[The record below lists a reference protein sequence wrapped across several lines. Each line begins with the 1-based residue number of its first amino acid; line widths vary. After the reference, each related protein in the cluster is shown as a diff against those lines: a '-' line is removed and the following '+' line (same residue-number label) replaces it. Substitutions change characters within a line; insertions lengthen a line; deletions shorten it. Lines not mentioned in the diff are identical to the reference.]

1 MPIVKPISGHTG
13 CRGVFRYLTK
23 DGRALA
29 ADYLNLD
36 VPERGGEGPFDW
48 AAVMDATRERNGN
61 ARTWGGR
68 AARTYKHY
76 VLSPDPRDSI
86 DLNALCGLAVEWAQR
101 NFGDYEVAIVYHD
114 DNARGI
120 PHAHV
125 VVNNTNLETG
135 RRLQDPDPS
144 ALAHSAQEIA
154 RKRGLRDLDTDM
166 PELDGRKRDRFR
178 APRTRQAVDV
188 RRAERAIETEGGYSW
203 VADIRR
209 RVSIARA
216 VARNEAEFRSVLAS
230 MGVEVSDRSRRSGR
244 RDWAYSMAERPT
256 WRVAGESLG
265 TAYGM
270 EAVRRRVASPYGRL
284 SDAGERRVAEIAHDA
299 YELGDL
305 EQLKGLAQAVDFVQ
319 REHVRDLAQL
329 DGSGAPEEVSAF
341 VRNAGILPKKAPRA
355 AVRERG
361 SESHRKR
368 GRQESAPTQQRL
380 QPRDRG
386 KER

>member
-13 CRGVFRYLTK
+13 CRGVWRYLTK

-36 VPERGGEGPFDW
+36 VPERDKDGPFDW

-61 ARTWGGR
+61 GRAWGGR

-76 VLSPDPRDSI
+76 VLSPDPRDDI
-86 DLNALCGLAVEWAQR
+86 DLEALRGLAVEWAKR

-154 RKRGLRDLDTDM
+154 RERGLRDLDTDM

-178 APRTRQAVDV
+178 APRTRQAVYV
-188 RRAERAIETEGGYSW
+188 RRAERAIEAEGGYSW

-209 RVSIARA
+209 RVGIARA
-216 VARNEAEFRSVLAS
+216 VARNESEFRSVLSS

-244 RDWAYSMAERPT
+244 RDWVYSMAERPT

-270 EAVRRRVASPYGRL
+270 EAVRRRMASPYGRL
-284 SDAGERRVAEIAHDA
+284 SDASERRVAEIARSA

-305 EQLKGLAQAVDFVQ
+305 GQLKDLAQAVEFVQ

-329 DGSGAPEEVSAF
+329 KGSGAPKEVSAF
-341 VRNAGILPKKAPRA
+341 VREAGILPERTARA
-355 AVRERG
+355 VVRERG
-361 SESHRKR
+361 NEQHRKHSQQN
-368 GRQESAPTQQRL
+368 GAPSQQRP
-380 QPRDRG
+380 QPRD
-386 KER
+386 